1 MVIVFHSFFVFS
13 EATLQEIAE
22 YLNLAPPVNPDPRL
36 LREILVSYHERRPSQ
51 LEAINDLPLYP
62 TEEIL
67 WDETIV
73 PSEFYDGDSELALNT
88 TPPPYP
94 LVLALSL
101 FFNSISYIMCSK
113 RTCVCLVYII

>member
-1 MVIVFHSFFVFS
+1 MSLYNYEDAILTLCLDLFS
-13 EATLQEIAE
+13 EGTLREIAE
-22 YLNLAPPVNPDPRL
+22 HLHLAPPVNSDPRL

-73 PSEFYDGDSELALNT
+73 PSEFYDGESESSTCMHA
-88 TPPPYP
+88 
-94 LVLALSL
+94 VLM
-101 FFNSISYIMCSK
+101 I
-113 RTCVCLVYII
+113 TV